1 MGGTGKSPI
10 VMYLADILSKN
21 QKRTGV
27 LSRGYGRH
35 TKGYE
40 VVNYDSTYKMVGD
53 EAMQLFER
61 FKNRI
66 VIAVCEDRVF
76 GARKLIDDMDL
87 NVLVL
92 DDSYQH
98 RYIKPGF
105 NILLTDYSDPF
116 LKTLYFL
123 PEIYANPEVVIKE
136 PT

>member
-1 MGGTGKSPI
+1 MKLCSC
-10 VMYLADILSKN
+10 S
-21 QKRTGV
+21 
-27 LSRGYGRH
+27 
-35 TKGYE
+35 
-40 VVNYDSTYKMVGD
+40 
-53 EAMQLFER
+53 ER

-105 NILLTDYSDPF
+105 NILLTDYSDHF
-116 LKTLYFL
+116 
-123 PEIYANPEVVIKE
+123 
-136 PT
+136 

>member
-1 MGGTGKSPI
+1 
-10 VMYLADILSKN
+10 
-21 QKRTGV
+21 
-27 LSRGYGRH
+27 
-35 TKGYE
+35 
-40 VVNYDSTYKMVGD
+40 
-53 EAMQLFER
+53 
-61 FKNRI
+61 
-66 VIAVCEDRVF
+66 
-76 GARKLIDDMDL
+76 MDL

-123 PEIYANPEVVIKE
+123 PEIYANPEVVIEE

>member
-1 MGGTGKSPI
+1 MVPLPFFSGLWFCNLCPEFIFNIGILSSKKFRTPILGVGNLSVGGTGKSPI

-61 FKNRI
+61 FKTVLLLLFARI
-66 VIAVCEDRVF
+66 VS
-76 GARKLIDDMDL
+76 
-87 NVLVL
+87 LV
-92 DDSYQH
+92 QE
-98 RYIKPGF
+98 
-105 NILLTDYSDPF
+105 N
-116 LKTLYFL
+116 
-123 PEIYANPEVVIKE
+123 
-136 PT
+136 